1 MYDFTFL
8 INGSTIVQITDS
20 EFESAESRAKNIFGN
35 KITKFELQS
44 IYERS

>member
-8 INGSTIVQITDS
+8 FNGSTIVQITDS
-20 EFESAESRAKNIFGN
+20 EFESAESRAKKLFGN
-35 KITKFELQS
+35 KITEFELTS